1 MPPNGLS
8 GIKAM
13 HPRRIHPLLALT
25 LALCLT
31 LAQLAV
37 AAHGVVHPWEDAGNS
52 HSPACQHL
60 VGHGLGSALPASNTL
75 NFASEPSPFIG
86 SAPRLLFFGSV
97 TCRYQ
102 ARAPPLAQFPLFI

>member
-1 MPPNGLS
+1 
-8 GIKAM
+8 M
-13 HPRRIHPLLALT
+13 HPRRIRPLLALT

-37 AAHGVVHPWEDAGNS
+37 AAHGVVHPWEKAGNA

-60 VGHGLGSALPASNTL
+60 VGHGLGSALPGSNTL
-75 NFASEPSPFIG
+75 HFASAPGLFVA
-86 SAPRLLFFGSV
+86 SAPQLPFFGSV

-102 ARAPPLAQFPLFI
+102 ARAPPLASPLSFFI